1 MRPKLEDSLHKMK
14 LLQFIPQI
22 ILLSTLLS
30 GPAYGATCLAPQR
43 PFVPSD
49 PVAAAEYADLI
60 RADFENYIR
69 DVQEYFQC
77 LDQERARAFEE
88 AGEVSQQYGMFVNET
103 RGE

>member
-1 MRPKLEDSLHKMK
+1 MK
-14 LLQFIPQI
+14 PLQLIPQI

-30 GPAYGATCLAPQR
+30 GPARGATCFAPQR

-69 DVQEYFQC
+69 DTQRYFQC

-88 AGEVSQQYGMFVNET
+88 AREVSQEYGAYANET
-103 RGE
+103 RNE

>member
-1 MRPKLEDSLHKMK
+1 MK

-43 PFVPSD
+43 PFVPID

-60 RADFENYIR
+60 RAWISRIIFSIFSGIFS
-69 DVQEYFQC
+69 VWIKS
-77 LDQERARAFEE
+77 
-88 AGEVSQQYGMFVNET
+88 G
-103 RGE
+103 RGLLRKRGKLANNMGCS